1 MPEGGHKENPL
12 FPSLWRVT
20 GVLFCR
26 NPAIGEWRKR
36 LNPYSRDNPAGYLVL
51 TSVSSEIICNAK
63 LQHCNLVKLLGYC
76 NHRTELILAYE
87 CMRNK
92 SLDKYLFDES
102 RSWGLDWPQRFN
114 IIQGMARG
122 ILYLHQDSRLQII
135 HRDLKA
141 GNILLDGDMN
151 PQNLQLWPC

>member
-1 MPEGGHKENPL
+1 
-12 FPSLWRVT
+12 
-20 GVLFCR
+20 
-26 NPAIGEWRKR
+26 
-36 LNPYSRDNPAGYLVL
+36 
-51 TSVSSEIICNAK
+51 
-63 LQHCNLVKLLGYC
+63 
-76 NHRTELILAYE
+76 
-87 CMRNK
+87 MRNK